1 MKTVLRARQTAGGL
15 FRHLMGERDEMRR
28 GTSPVRGWLQ
38 RLLVGHSLAVG
49 LTVCCVWGSLALA
62 QQSPSGSSGAAGG
75 AAANSRPPIT
85 TLPGGIPLPREG
97 EVVPV
102 PRDVA
107 TSLGAPNPVGQGPH
121 PDFAIT
127 RRNGE
132 VFLYDPNDTGR
143 RYRIDSSIP
152 RVYPPHQ
159 MSEWFGSTRFH
170 QYDRGRMTALE
181 PYSPNPYLWGIG
193 RMPGGHYWR
202 PDDGLF
208 PSAAREARIYKP
220 GGGYEAFSVYD
231 RETNPCKTYVEL
243 RQTGIERAVDQYVA
257 SIGILSGLKLPS
269 RSTSAIELRQKGIER
284 AVDQYSERVRQE
296 QEDFKQIAQ
305 LTGRFVQAGVVVPP
319 HLMEEMAAARCR
331 CRAYLDTYTHS
342 VTGMRRAQ
350 TPEDENRRL
359 YTVISQAFGKEVA
372 ESLLVRLRGLESVQ
386 IPSGELPLTE
396 EVFDL
401 VYQSIE
407 QLTSDFPRDEYGRV
421 ILPALSREQRERHD
435 TWLVPLTQ
443 HLEALGREYMMQ
455 SARLNACNMMGP
467 EALERSV
474 FFKDEETAF
483 EEKSFDDCELA
494 QVARLQTRH
503 YAALKPAAAA
513 AGELRQIYPQD
524 YERLIEKIKRD
535 PNSLGETG
543 LMEQGRFIL
552 MGKEHLIGHLRRE
565 QGIITVTVPETV
577 TLGAGL
583 QLNQLDS
590 VATSLTALCEQTK
603 AMQSG
608 PVGEQLRSC
617 RRVSQVQR
625 EIQEI
630 QMKQQMILQ
639 RSGSFNQQ
647 RQMLQAVLPASVLAE
662 QQLRAEIAMEV
673 AKSMA
678 EEDLREKQD
687 ELAQLQSVCMDG
699 RPRINYE
706 AGVTALQTGPC
717 RDLEQAARTLDQATR
732 RRAELNDAFGRLMS
746 RSAVQGG
753 DISQAAR
760 EGSQLQRQLQ
770 QAQRE
775 IQKQQARLP
784 ELERSCQAQLRQVA
798 SSPAVLATL
807 RHANPYQPALPNVC
821 ESSIAGLVS
830 RRKELVE
837 RYGSRLGSPEL
848 LQSDSGMRMALTSF
862 EQEVEGV
869 IKACELAP
877 DPLQRRF
884 ACELRTA
891 NQLRTQ
897 ATVNNLLSRIQSRL
911 DFADKNTPREA
922 RTPAQVQQQV
932 LTQALNAPVD
942 LVILNELRVL
952 QQRGFLPAD
961 LNLNPAGRT
970 LRLADIREA
979 LTKLSQ
985 SLSNAESCDE

>member
-1 MKTVLRARQTAGGL
+1 
-15 FRHLMGERDEMRR
+15 
-28 GTSPVRGWLQ
+28 
-38 RLLVGHSLAVG
+38 
-49 LTVCCVWGSLALA
+49 
-62 QQSPSGSSGAAGG
+62 
-75 AAANSRPPIT
+75 
-85 TLPGGIPLPREG
+85 
-97 EVVPV
+97 
-102 PRDVA
+102 
-107 TSLGAPNPVGQGPH
+107 
-121 PDFAIT
+121 
-127 RRNGE
+127 
-132 VFLYDPNDTGR
+132 
-143 RYRIDSSIP
+143 
-152 RVYPPHQ
+152 
-159 MSEWFGSTRFH
+159 
-170 QYDRGRMTALE
+170 
-181 PYSPNPYLWGIG
+181 
-193 RMPGGHYWR
+193 MPGGHYWR

-359 YTVISQAFGKEVA
+359 FTVISQAFGKEVA
-372 ESLLVRLRGLESVQ
+372 ESLLVRLRGLESAQ

-407 QLTSDFPRDEYGRV
+407 QLTSDFPRDEYGRIIV
-421 ILPALSREQRERHD
+421 PALSREQRERHD

-494 QVARLQTRH
+494 QVARLQARH

-552 MGKEHLIGHLRRE
+552 MGKEHLIMKALGRLRIE
-565 QGIITVTVPETV
+565 EGIITGTVPETV

-583 QLNQLDS
+583 HINQLNS
-590 VATSLTALCEQTK
+590 VATALTALCEQTK

-617 RRVSQVQR
+617 RRVSQLQR

-639 RSGSFNQQ
+639 RSGSLNQQ

-678 EEDLREKQD
+678 EEDLREKQA

-706 AGVTALQTGPC
+706 AGVTALQIGPC
-717 RDLEQAARTLDQATR
+717 RDLEQAARALDQATR
-732 RRAELNDAFGRLMS
+732 RGAELNDAFNRLIS

-760 EGSQLQRQLQ
+760 EGFQLQRQLQ

-775 IQKQQARLP
+775 IQQQQARLP

-807 RHANPYQPALPNVC
+807 RHASPYQPALPNVC

-830 RRKELVE
+830 RKKELLE

-848 LQSDSGMRMALTSF
+848 MQLDLGMRNALISF
-862 EQEVEGV
+862 EQEVEGA
-869 IKACELAP
+869 IKACELSP

-884 ACELRTA
+884 ACELRAA
-891 NQLRTQ
+891 NHLRTQ
-897 ATVNNLLSRIQSRL
+897 ATVNNVLSRIQSRI
-911 DFADKNTPREA
+911 DFADKNTPREG

-932 LTQALNAPVD
+932 LRQALNAPVD
-942 LVILNELRVL
+942 PVILNELRVL
-952 QQRGFLPAD
+952 QQRGFLPAE

-970 LRLADIREA
+970 LHLADIHEA